1 MDSLLLTGGSGFVGR
16 HMAPH
21 LRGRYRVATLG
32 RGASNDIRADLSESV
47 PELGG
52 RFDVVVHA
60 AALAHPS
67 RHTLPD
73 DYMAVNVD
81 GTRRLCES
89 LEHAGVPRSLIFLS
103 SVAVYGCDDGAAG
116 VDESWPLAGTSPY
129 ARSKILGEQF
139 LREWCGTHG
148 VHLAIVRLPVL
159 LGADAPGNMGR
170 MIRGISRGFYVGIG
184 RGCGM
189 RSLTSVDDLAGLIPL
204 LDGRDGVWNIVG
216 QDIMVRDL
224 ERMICAAVGRRF
236 LPRIPTVCAKAAAC
250 AGDCLGNKFPLN
262 NYRLRVITRSLTF
275 SSAAARRDLGWNPAP
290 VAPRFVL

>member
-1 MDSLLLTGGSGFVGR
+1 
-16 HMAPH
+16 MAPH

>member
-1 MDSLLLTGGSGFVGR
+1 
-16 HMAPH
+16 MAPH

-129 ARSKILGEQF
+129 ARSK
-139 LREWCGTHG
+139 
-148 VHLAIVRLPVL
+148 
-159 LGADAPGNMGR
+159 
-170 MIRGISRGFYVGIG
+170 SR
-184 RGCGM
+184 
-189 RSLTSVDDLAGLIPL
+189 
-204 LDGRDGVWNIVG
+204 
-216 QDIMVRDL
+216 MVRDPW
-224 ERMICAAVGRRF
+224 RASGHSPASGVVGGGRSGQHGADD
-236 LPRIPTVCAKAAAC
+236 PRHIP
-250 AGDCLGNKFPLN
+250 
-262 NYRLRVITRSLTF
+262 RLLCRHRAWLRYAQSDQC
-275 SSAAARRDLGWNPAP
+275 R
-290 VAPRFVL
+290 